1 MQKRRLGRTNL
12 NVSVIGFGGIKLPGV
27 NFDIAVKIINRAID
41 LGVNFIDT
49 ARAYGDS
56 EEKIGAVLKNRR
68 SECIIA
74 TKTASRDSNSAMK
87 ELDISLKNLQT
98 DYIDLYQLH
107 TVSDSWTFDKV
118 MSHNGALEGVKK
130 AQSQGKVNHIGI
142 TIHRDIKTMRS
153 AIKSGEFETIMLAY
167 SPLDQEGVAEEILPM
182 AKEHDMGV
190 IIMKPLSGGLLC
202 LPDHERKN
210 FDRDPIVTGS
220 IRYVISNENVS
231 VVIPGMQRMQEVEE
245 NVPIGDM
252 PSMSNE
258 EKDELLRYIGQ
269 QRKEYR
275 YGQVCLRCGYCQPC
289 PQGIIIPTVF
299 RAFDIYKSYPEE
311 LKYMGLELYSSLKVK
326 ADECKECRK
335 CTKKC
340 PANLDIPVK
349 LKEVVETFNP
359 LLSI

>member
-12 NVSVIGFGGIKLPGV
+12 HVSVIGFGGIKLPEV
-27 NFDIAVKIINRAID
+27 HTDNAVEIINRAID
-41 LGVNFIDT
+41 LGVSFIDT
-49 ARAYGDS
+49 ARNYGDS
-56 EEKIGAVLKNRR
+56 EEKIGMVLKNRR

-74 TKTASRDSNSAMK
+74 SKTASRDANAALK
-87 ELDISLKNLQT
+87 DLDISLKNLQT
-98 DYIDLYQLH
+98 DLIDLYQLH
-107 TVSDSWTFDKV
+107 TVSDSKTFEKV
-118 MSHNGALEGVKK
+118 MSHNGALEAVKK
-130 AQSQGKVNHIGI
+130 AKSQGKIGHIGI

-210 FDRDPIVTGS
+210 FDHDPIVTGS
-220 IRYVISNENVS
+220 LRYIISNENVS
-231 VVIPGMQRMQEVEE
+231 VVIPGMRRIQEVEE
-245 NVPIGDM
+245 NVPVGSM
-252 PSMSNE
+252 PIMSEE

-269 QRKEYR
+269 QHKEYR

-289 PQGIIIPTVF
+289 PQGIAIPTIF
-299 RAFDIYKSYPEE
+299 RAFDIYRSYPEE
-311 LKYMGLELYSSLKVK
+311 LKYMGLELYSRLEVK

-335 CTKKC
+335 CTEKC
-340 PANLDIPVK
+340 PANLDIPVR
-349 LKEVVETFNP
+349 LKEVIETFNP
-359 LLSI
+359 LLNL

>member
-12 NVSVIGFGGIKLPGV
+12 YVSVIGFGGIKLPGV
-27 NFDIAVKIINRAID
+27 QKDDAVKIINRAID

-56 EEKIGAVLKNRR
+56 EEKIGMALKERR

-74 TKTASRDSNSAMK
+74 SKTASRDANGAMK
-87 ELDISLKNLQT
+87 ELELSLKNLQT
-98 DYIDLYQLH
+98 DFIDLYQLH
-107 TVSDSWTFDKV
+107 TVSDSETFNTV
-118 MSHNGALEGVKK
+118 ISHNGALGALRK
-130 AQSQGKVNHIGI
+130 AQSQGKVKHIGI

-182 AKEHDMGV
+182 AKSHDMGV

-202 LPDHERKN
+202 LPEHERKN
-210 FDRDPIVTGS
+210 LDYDPIVAGS
-220 IRYVISNENVS
+220 IRYVIANENVS
-231 VVIPGMQRMQEVEE
+231 VVIPGMQKMQEVEE
-245 NVPIGDM
+245 NVPLGDM
-252 PSMSNE
+252 PKMSEE
-258 EKDELLRYIGQ
+258 EKDELLKYIGQ
-269 QRKEYR
+269 QRREYR

-299 RAFDIYKSYPEE
+299 RAFDIYRSYPDE
-311 LKYMGLELYSSLKVK
+311 LKYMGLELYTSLKVK
-326 ADECKECRK
+326 ADECKECMK
-335 CTKKC
+335 CKEKC

-359 LLSI
+359 LINS